1 MTKKVVV
8 SGMRPTARLHLGNY
22 WGALKNW
29 VELQDKYQCY
39 FFVADLHALTTGY
52 RQTKELSQNV
62 RDMVLSWAAAGLDPE
77 KCVIF
82 RQSQVPEH
90 AELALL
96 LSMTTPLGWLLRNPT
111 YKEQLEELYKQRYA
125 GKAEESKAGE
135 DLQAAGPTSTE
146 KLLESE
152 VEGNLTGDTARAMA
166 DINTHG
172 FLGYPV
178 LQAAD
183 IFLYK
188 GELVPVGQDQVP
200 HLELSR
206 ELARRFDSL
215 YGGVFPEPQP
225 LLTPTPKIPGLD
237 GRKMSKSYGNTVELV
252 ETSKSLQEKVMSMYT
267 DPLKVR
273 RDDKGHPEPCP
284 ENPPGCVVF
293 AMHKLYNLNWSVRR
307 RECMEGEI
315 GCVACK
321 KDAAGLMEGAL
332 SPVWERWQ
340 KLQKDP
346 GAVEEILRKGA
357 EKAGAVARRTMAEV
371 KKAMR
376 LS

>member
-1 MTKKVVV
+1 MIRKVVV

-22 WGALKNW
+22 WGALRNW
-29 VELQDKYQCY
+29 IELQDKYQCY

-52 RQTKELSQNV
+52 RETRELAQNV
-62 RDMVLSWAAAGLDPE
+62 RDMVLSWVAAGLDPE

-82 RQSQVPEH
+82 RQSHVPEH

-125 GKAEESKAGE
+125 GRGEGAKGE
-135 DLQAAGPTSTE
+135 DAAGAVEKPTSTE

-152 VEGNLTGDTARAMA
+152 VEGRLTGDTARAMA

-215 YGGVFPEPQP
+215 YGGIFPEPQP
-225 LLTPTPKIPGLD
+225 LLTPTPKVPGLD
-237 GRKMSKSYGNTVELV
+237 GRKMSKSYANTVELV
-252 ETSKSLQEKVMSMYT
+252 ETPKSLQEKVLRMYT

-273 RDDKGHPEPCP
+273 QHDKGHPEPCP

-293 AMHKLYNLNWSVRR
+293 AMHKLYNSNWPVRE
-307 RECMEGEI
+307 RECREGEI

-321 KDAAGLMEGAL
+321 KDAAAIMEKAL
-332 SPVWERWQ
+332 SPVWERWAGLENNPQ
-340 KLQKDP
+340 
-346 GAVEEILRKGA
+346 AVEEILRKGA
-357 EKAGAVARRTMAEV
+357 EKAGAVARKTMAEV
-371 KKAMR
+371 KKAMN
-376 LS
+376 L